1 VFPGNHKSGALLIRD
16 SPPHYLI
23 SGAGKIFIAQSNSL
37 LNWTL
42 GKPFIHETLWG
53 NPNVEAGPPPMR
65 LSVSHRPV
73 PSVLL
78 VAGIRLVVHK
88 CEQTLREFVHKC
100 EVNRKCEQLTHKSQV
115 SVNLSHFVHK

>member
-1 VFPGNHKSGALLIRD
+1 MFPGNHKSGALLIRD

-65 LSVSHRPV
+65 LSVSRRPV

-78 VAGIRLVVHK
+78 VAGIDLLFTNVNK
-88 CEQTLREFVHKC
+88 LFVSLFTNAK
-100 EVNRKCEQLTHKSQV
+100 
-115 SVNLSHFVHK
+115 